1 MAGELGFEPRSSVL
15 ETDSLTVELT
25 PLNSVVSSNQHLAVV
40 TPDYFTSLCGVCFR
54 HLRQNFLNSNRSVVV
69 FRFFVVE

>member
-1 MAGELGFEPRSSVL
+1 
-15 ETDSLTVELT
+15 
-25 PLNSVVSSNQHLAVV
+25 VVSSNQHLAVV
-40 TPDYFTSLCGVCFR
+40 TADYFTSLCGVCFR